1 MLSIDSVSKY
11 YGDYLALSDV
21 SFTLRPGDVVGLLG
35 LNGAG
40 KSTLLKGLAGEFA
53 FSGGSVTCHGVCRS
67 KQPLEYRRLLGY
79 QPDRPCFPESFTVFE
94 FARFMSRVYGRGTHD
109 AQGQIEAWLDR
120 LQLSSLRQAFCDELS
135 NGEQQRLSFLGA
147 VVHEPRV
154 LLLDEPFNG
163 LDPKQLGEFRR
174 VIATCARD
182 RIILLS
188 SHLMSEVQLLCNR
201 ILIMERGRI
210 VADERVGCLEDWQG
224 VERYFSINDGAV
236 KDDDMELA
244 SGVVV

>member
-11 YGDYLALSDV
+11 YGDFLALSDV

-53 FSGGSVTCHGVCRS
+53 FSRGSITCHGVCRRDR
-67 KQPLEYRRLLGY
+67 PLEYRRLFGY
-79 QPDRPCFPESFTVFE
+79 QPDRPCFPESFTVVE
-94 FARFMSRVYGRGTHD
+94 LAKFMSRVYGGTSRDTLDHID
-109 AQGQIEAWLDR
+109 RWLDR
-120 LQLSSLRQAFCDELS
+120 LQLASLKRAFCDELS
-135 NGEQQRLSFLGA
+135 NGEQQRLSFLA
-147 VVHEPRV
+147 SVLHEPRV

-174 VIATCARD
+174 VIADSASD

-201 ILIMERGRI
+201 ILIVEAGRLI
-210 VADERVGCLEDWQG
+210 ADKRVDSLEDWQG
-224 VERYFSINDGAV
+224 VEEYFSLNEGAV
-236 KDDDMELA
+236 QGDEMKLA
-244 SGVVV
+244 SGGVV

>member
-1 MLSIDSVSKY
+1 MFSIDSVSKY

-53 FSGGSVTCHGVCRS
+53 FSRGSVTCHGVCRRER
-67 KQPLEYRRLLGY
+67 PLEYRRLLGY

-94 FARFMSRVYGRGTHD
+94 FARFMSEVYGGARRNALGH
-109 AQGQIEAWLDR
+109 IEAWLDR
-120 LQLSSLRQAFCDELS
+120 LQLSSLKRAFCDELS

-201 ILIMERGRI
+201 ILIMEGGRI

>member
-11 YGDYLALSDV
+11 YGDFLALSDV
-21 SFTLRPGDVVGLLG
+21 SFRLRPGDIVGLLG

-53 FSGGSVTCHGVCRS
+53 FSRGVVTCHGECRS
-67 KQPLEYRRLLGY
+67 EQPLEYRRLFGY

-94 FARFMSRVYGRGTHD
+94 FAKFMSCVYGGANRD
-109 AQGQIEAWLDR
+109 ALGPIEVWLER
-120 LQLSSLRQAFCDELS
+120 LQLSYLKRAFCDELS
-135 NGEQQRLSFLGA
+135 NGEQQRLSFLAA

-174 VIATCARD
+174 VIADSARD
-182 RIILLS
+182 RIVLLS

-201 ILIMERGRI
+201 ILIMEGGRL
-210 VADERVGCLEDWQG
+210 VADVRVDSLEDWQA
-224 VERYFSINDGAV
+224 VEEYFSIDHGSV
-236 KDDDMELA
+236 QDDDMQLA
-244 SGVVV
+244 SGGVV